1 MQTATLSP
9 NNTSK
14 HMNTPMTSPADF
26 SDLKTPPHI
35 LLVEDDPN
43 LGSVLQDF
51 LEMKGCTV
59 QRCEDGQAGLQAA
72 LQYKEGASKGTSNG
86 THTLYIFDIMLPKK
100 DGFTLAREVRQF
112 NTHTPIIFLTARG
125 RVEDKIE
132 GFQAGCDDYL
142 AKPFSMEELMLRIK
156 AVLRRTQEGNQ
167 HTSAGP
173 EEVFAL
179 GTLSFDYARRILKTP
194 AEELTLTTREADLL
208 KLLAQNLGSVVRRD
222 LALKLIWGDDSYFNA
237 RSMDVFISKLRKY
250 LAADATIKLMNVH
263 GTGYKLL
270 IG

>member
-1 MQTATLSP
+1 MTTTA
-9 NNTSK
+9 
-14 HMNTPMTSPADF
+14 ADF
-26 SDLKTPPHI
+26 NDLKTPPSI

-59 QRCEDGQAGLQAA
+59 QRCEDGLAGLQAA
-72 LQYKEGASKGTSNG
+72 MKSSEKSNG
-86 THTLYIFDIMLPKK
+86 AEHTLFIFDIMLPKK

-142 AKPFSMEELMLRIK
+142 AKPFSMEELVMRIK
-156 AVLRRTQEGNQ
+156 AVLRRTQEGAQ
-167 HTSAGP
+167 HSAVP
-173 EEVFAL
+173 AAEELFAL
-179 GTLSFDYARRILKTP
+179 GTLQFDYPKRILKTP

-208 KLLAQNLGSVVRRD
+208 KLLAQNLGSIVRRD

-250 LAADATIKLMNVH
+250 LAADPAIKLMNVH